1 VCFILPY
8 NRRKTLPYNIY
19 TMILPYNICSYIYM
33 YYGYVALDEILH
45 NCIDLDYN
53 LSNRTYEYLYRCK
66 ATILLKKEIFVLY
79 TPK

>member
-1 VCFILPY
+1 
-8 NRRKTLPYNIY
+8 
-19 TMILPYNICSYIYM
+19 M

-45 NCIDLDYN
+45 NCMDLDYN

-66 ATILLKKEIFVLY
+66 ATILLKKDIFVLY